1 VLRWESPHV
10 IRDLLDADKIV
21 VFVHI
26 YSFCLFFT
34 VPTKKKKKGKEG
46 RGGTG
51 TLSLKA

>member
-1 VLRWESPHV
+1 MLRWESPHG

-34 VPTKKKKKGKEG
+34 VPIKKKKKEER